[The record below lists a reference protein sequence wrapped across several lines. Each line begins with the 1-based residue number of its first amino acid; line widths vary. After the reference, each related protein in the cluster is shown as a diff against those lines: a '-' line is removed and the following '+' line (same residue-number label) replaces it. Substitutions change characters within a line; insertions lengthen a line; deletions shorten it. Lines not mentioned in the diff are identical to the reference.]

1 MSLFILT
8 PAGKIEADKTRGS
21 GPRYAIIS
29 FMSETDG
36 PVDFEE
42 IVGKLNT
49 SEEKANMLLKG
60 MLNEQSP
67 LIKEA

>member
-1 MSLFILT
+1 LSFVLT
-8 PAGKIEADKTRGS
+8 PLGSSEADKVSGS

-29 FMSETDG
+29 FMSEMGG
-36 PVDFEE
+36 PVDFDE
-42 IVGKLNT
+42 IVEKLNT
-49 SEEKANMLLKG
+49 SDEKANMLLNS